1 MRTILNGK
9 ELKLGVC
16 YYPEHWP
23 KDLWREDLQRMLD
36 NGLEVVRVAEFA
48 WSTVEVE
55 EGVFDYS
62 FWDEFLDLA
71 EEMGM
76 KVIMGT
82 PTATPPAWLT
92 KKYPE
97 VLNCDINGN
106 AYHHGLRRHYN
117 YNSPV
122 YLELS
127 GRIVEAFASH
137 YAGRKCVIG
146 WQIDNEINC
155 ETDVFYSESDSAAFR
170 EFLKDKY
177 GSLDALNKA
186 WGTIFWNQTFTDWD
200 EITVPKRTVQDTVNP
215 HWQLDYI
222 RFISDSANRWAK
234 MQADIIRKY
243 AKEGD
248 FVTTNGIFGHLD
260 YQRMVK
266 ESIDFI
272 TYDSYPN
279 FAYCLSMYDEK
290 DPLKD
295 RKWSMNLAE
304 TRAISK
310 VFGIMEQQS
319 GANGWTSRMEAPTPR
334 PGQLTL
340 WTMQS
345 IAHGADFVSY
355 FRWRT
360 ATMGTEIY
368 WHGILD
374 YSGRDNR
381 RLKEVG
387 KVHEKLLKIP
397 QIAGSFYE
405 AKVGILEDYD
415 NLWDSE
421 YDVWHG
427 RVEKQSRRALFDAL
441 QKTHTPF
448 DYIYLDGLADAS
460 SLSEYDVLFYPHPTI
475 TDERAIALLTE
486 YVKEGGKLVIGCR
499 SGYKDRTGKC
509 VMDKLPGLLAELT
522 GTDIPEYSLIA
533 PDAGKV
539 YVKWGEDEFE
549 AAVFTDL
556 LCPVNGGRQ
565 LAEYTSDYYAGSGA
579 LICNDCGK
587 GKAFYYGS
595 AFTEEAVTVFLKNL
609 DLISPYEG
617 IVSLPDTMEVAVR
630 KKDDKRYMF
639 VLNYCAQAGEVTFDQ
654 TVKNLYTGQ
663 DISGTFVIDGYGTL
677 VVEIKECAL

>member
-1 MRTILNGK
+1 MRKILNGK
-9 ELKLGVC
+9 ELSLGVC

-23 KDLWREDLQRMLD
+23 KELWREDLQRMLAA
-36 NGLEVVRVAEFA
+36 GLEVVRVSEFA
-48 WSTVEVE
+48 WSTVEVQ

-62 FWDEFLDLA
+62 LWDEFLDLA

-97 VLNCDINGN
+97 VLNCDIDGN
-106 AYHHGLRRHYN
+106 VYHHGLRRHYN
-117 YNSPV
+117 YNSPI
-122 YLELS
+122 YQRLS
-127 GRIVEAFASH
+127 GKIVEAFASH

-155 ETDVFYSESDSAAFR
+155 ETDVFYSESDTASFR
-170 EFLKDKY
+170 EYLKDKY
-177 GSLDALNKA
+177 KTIDDLNKA
-186 WGTIFWNQTFTDWD
+186 WGTIFWSQTFTEWD
-200 EITVPKRTVQDTVNP
+200 EITVPRRTVQNTINP

-222 RFISDSANRWAK
+222 RFISESANRWTK
-234 MQADIIRKY
+234 LQADIIRKY
-243 AKEGD
+243 AKEDD

-260 YQRMVK
+260 YQKMVK
-266 ESIDFI
+266 GSIDFI

-279 FAYCLSMYDEK
+279 FAYCLSMYDDK
-290 DPLKD
+290 DPIKD

-310 VFGIMEQQS
+310 IFGIMEQQS

-381 RLKEVG
+381 RLDEVRE
-387 KVHEKLLKIP
+387 VHEKLTNLGP
-397 QIAGSFYE
+397 IAGSVYE

-427 RVEKQSRRALFDAL
+427 RVEKQSRKALFAAL

-448 DYIYLDGLADAS
+448 DYIYMDGITDVS
-460 SLSEYDVLFYPHPTI
+460 SLLGYEVLFYPHPTI
-475 TDERAIALLTE
+475 TDKRIIDLLSG
-486 YVKEGGKLVIGCR
+486 YVKAGGKLVIGCR
-499 SGYKDRTGKC
+499 AGYKDRTGKC
-509 VMDKLPGLLAELT
+509 VMDKLPGLFANLT

-539 YVKWGEDEFE
+539 FVKWDEDEFE
-549 AAVFTDL
+549 ASVFTDL
-556 LCPVNGGRQ
+556 LCPINGGRK
-565 LAEYTSDYYAGSGA
+565 LAEYTSDYYAGSAA
-579 LICNDCGK
+579 LICNDYGK
-587 GKAFYYGS
+587 GKALYYGS
-595 AFTEEAVTVFLKNL
+595 AFTEEAVRVFLKNL
-609 DLISPYEG
+609 NVISPY
-617 IVSLPDTMEVAVR
+617 
-630 KKDDKRYMF
+630 
-639 VLNYCAQAGEVTFDQ
+639 
-654 TVKNLYTGQ
+654 
-663 DISGTFVIDGYGTL
+663 
-677 VVEIKECAL
+677 KEMLLLK

>member
-1 MRTILNGK
+1 MRKILNGK
-9 ELKLGVC
+9 NLKLGVC
-16 YYPEHWP
+16 YYPEHWT
-23 KDLWREDLQRMLD
+23 KELWRDDLKRMLD
-36 NGLEVVRVAEFA
+36 NGIEVVRVSEFA
-48 WSTVEVE
+48 WNTVETE
-55 EGVFDYS
+55 EGKYNFS

-76 KVIMGT
+76 DVIMGT

-92 KKYPE
+92 HKYPE

-106 AYHHGLRRHYN
+106 MYHHGLRRHYN

-122 YLELS
+122 YQKFAA
-127 GRIVEAFASH
+127 GIVEAFASH

-146 WQIDNEINC
+146 WQIDNELNC
-155 ETDVFYSESDSAAFR
+155 ETDVFYSESDSEAFR
-170 EFLKDKY
+170 TFLKDKY
-177 GSLDALNKA
+177 GSLDELNSA
-186 WGTIFWNQTFTDWD
+186 WGTIFWNQTFTAW
-200 EITVPKRTVQDTVNP
+200 EEVTVPRQTLNNTVNP
-215 HWQLDYI
+215 HWHLDYI
-222 RFISDSANRWAK
+222 RFISDSANRWAG

-243 AKEGD
+243 AKEDD

-290 DPLKD
+290 DDLKD

-304 TRAISK
+304 TRAISPI
-310 VFGIMEQQS
+310 FGIMEQQS

-345 IAHGADFVSY
+345 IANGADFVSY

-381 RLKEVG
+381 RLAEVRE
-387 KVHEKLLKIP
+387 VHEKINSLSP
-397 QIAGSFYE
+397 IAGSFYK

-415 NLWDSE
+415 NIWDSE

-427 RVEKQSRRALFDAL
+427 RVEKQSRKALFGAL

-448 DYIYLDGLADAS
+448 DYVYIDGLDDAS
-460 SLSEYDVLFYPHPTI
+460 SLSKYEVLFYPHATI
-475 TDERAIALLTE
+475 TDEKTLSILKD
-486 YVKEGGKLVIGCR
+486 YVSSGGKLVIGCR

-509 VMDKLPGLLAELT
+509 VMDKLPGLFAELT
-522 GTDIPEYSLIA
+522 ATDIPEYSLIA

-556 LCPVNGGRQ
+556 LCPINDGKL
-565 LAEYTSDYYAGSGA
+565 LAEYVSDYYAGSGA
-579 LICNDCGK
+579 LICNDYGK
-587 GKAFYYGS
+587 GKAYYYGS
-595 AFTEEAVTVFLKNL
+595 AFTEEAVRVFLKNL
-609 DLISPYEG
+609 DVINPYGEV
-617 IVSLPDTMEVAVR
+617 VSVSETMEIAVR
-630 KKDDKRYMF
+630 EKDGKQYLF
-639 VLNYCAQAGEVTFDQ
+639 ILNYTGTAELITFNR
-654 TVKNLYTGQ
+654 TVKDMYTGQ
-663 DISGTFVIDGYGTL
+663 DISGEYMIDGYGTFVAEL
-677 VVEIKECAL
+677 

>member
-1 MRTILNGK
+1 MRKILNGK
-9 ELKLGVC
+9 ELLLGVC

-23 KDLWREDLQRMLD
+23 KELWREDLKRMLD
-36 NGLEVVRVAEFA
+36 AGIEVVRVAEFA
-48 WSTVEVE
+48 WNTVEVE

-76 KVIMGT
+76 NVIMGT

-92 KKYPE
+92 RKYPE

-106 AYHHGLRRHYN
+106 IYHHGMRRHYN

-122 YLELS
+122 YQKLCS
-127 GRIVEAFASH
+127 KIVEAFASH
-137 YAGRKCVIG
+137 YAKRKCVIG

-155 ETDVFYSESDSAAFR
+155 ETDVFYSGSDSNSFR
-170 EFLKDKY
+170 EYLKNKY
-177 GSLDALNKA
+177 QSLDELNKA

-200 EITVPKRTVQDTVNP
+200 EITVPRHTIQNTVNP

-234 MQADIIRKY
+234 IQADIIRKY
-243 AKEGD
+243 AKDDD

-260 YQRMVK
+260 YQKMVK

-279 FAYCLSMYDEK
+279 FAYCPSSYDEN
-290 DPLKD
+290 DPVKD
-295 RKWSMNLAE
+295 RKWSMYLTE
-304 TRAISK
+304 TRSISK

-374 YSGRDNR
+374 YSGRENR
-381 RLKEVG
+381 RLNEVKEVH
-387 KVHEKLLKIP
+387 KKIKALD

-405 AKVGILEDYD
+405 AKVGILKDYD
-415 NLWDSE
+415 NNWDSE

-427 RVEKQSRRALFDAL
+427 RVEQQSKTALFSAL

-448 DYIYLDGLADAS
+448 DYIYLDGLTDAS
-460 SLSEYDVLFYPHPTI
+460 RLFEYDVLFYPHPTI
-475 TDERAIALLTE
+475 TDEKTIELLSE
-486 YVKEGGKLVIGCR
+486 YVKAGGKLVMGCR
-499 SGYKDRTGKC
+499 SGYKDKTGKC
-509 VMDKLPGLLAELT
+509 VMDKLPGLFASLT

-539 YVKWGEDEFE
+539 FVKWDEDEFE
-549 AAVFTDL
+549 ASVFTDL
-556 LCPVNGGRQ
+556 LCPINGGRQ
-565 LAEYTSDYYAGSGA
+565 LAQYTSDYYAGSGA
-579 LICNDCGK
+579 IICNDYGK
-587 GKAFYYGS
+587 GRAYYYGS
-595 AFTEEAVTVFLKNL
+595 AFTEEAVRVFLKKLNVMGPYDKIINL
-609 DLISPYEG
+609 PE
-617 IVSLPDTMEVAVR
+617 TMELAVR
-630 KKDDKRYMF
+630 KKDNKRYLF
-639 VLNYCAQAGEVTFDQ
+639 VLNYSRQAETITINQ
-654 TVKNLYTGQ
+654 SVKDMYSNQ
-663 DISGTFVIDGYGTL
+663 NISGAVTINGYGTL
-677 VVEIKECAL
+677 VVEL